1 MAKLLIFLTLPE
13 HVRVQYGERLAP
25 GFPDLDIE
33 TVGSLEDAHEAIAD
47 ADCMLTFGAMMKDKD
62 ALYRSARKLR
72 WVHAL
77 GTGVDGITDSPSLG
91 KDVVVSS
98 TRGIHG
104 VPMSE
109 MTIMVM
115 LALSRDFP
123 RTIRAQDRAE
133 WARWPARLLD
143 KKTVGILGIG
153 LIAEAFAPLC
163 KAFGMNVIG
172 ISRTAREVDGI
183 DRFCGRDELVQAVRE
198 MDYLVVLVPYTPE
211 TDGMVDAAV
220 FKAMKPDAYLVN
232 VARGGVVDEN
242 ALIDALNSGEIAG
255 AALDT
260 FIHEP
265 LPPDHPLWRTPNTI
279 ITPHLG
285 GFSDV
290 YIDNALPQFE
300 TNLRAFLDGDTGRMI
315 NRETR

>member
-25 GFPDLDIE
+25 RFPDLDIQ

-123 RTIRAQDRAE
+123 RTIHAQDRAE

-153 LIAEAFAPLC
+153 LIAETFAPLC

-220 FKAMKPDAYLVN
+220 FKAMKPDAYLIN
-232 VARGGVVDEN
+232 VARGGVVDED

-265 LPPDHPLWRTPNTI
+265 LPADHPLWRTPNTI